1 MATISELIKT
11 WHQDA
16 ADQGDLDTQ
25 VRHTDDTETAKARA
39 KLYAYGKIF
48 NVLEKYKGRHNRD
61 IAQALQAMAVWHTAH
76 TSTSRTSAAGQT
88 YRDTWQD
95 LMSAAHHDFVR
106 ADDYR

>member
-1 MATISELIKT
+1 MPTISELIET

-16 ADQGDLDTQ
+16 ADQGDLDTE
-25 VRHTDDTETAKARA
+25 VSHTDSTATAKARA

-48 NVLEKYKGRHNRD
+48 GVLEKYKDRHNRD
-61 IAQALQAMAVWHTAH
+61 IAQALRAMTAWHTAH

-95 LMSAAHHDFVR
+95 VMKAAHRDFAR